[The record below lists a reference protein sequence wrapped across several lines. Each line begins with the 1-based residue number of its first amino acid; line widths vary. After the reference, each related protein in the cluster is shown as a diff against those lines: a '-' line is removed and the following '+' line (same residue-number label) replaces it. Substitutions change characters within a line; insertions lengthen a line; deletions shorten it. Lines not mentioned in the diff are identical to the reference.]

1 MQEARSDPLTSSGR
15 TIDEGGEKRLIEG
28 LLRNDSETIAAIYD
42 AHSGIAYGL
51 AARLLGMNQEAE
63 DVVQES
69 FLALWRQ
76 AERLDPSRGIRSYLL
91 TIVHNKAVD
100 RVRRRGRRNETLLD
114 PMAPLPATGGDPVES
129 AERLADRESVRGA
142 LQGLPEEQRRT
153 VEMTYFNGLTINEV
167 AARMGVPAGTVKS
180 RLRLALGH
188 LRRGL
193 VEGK

>member
-1 MQEARSDPLTSSGR
+1 MTSLGR
-15 TIDEGGEKRLIEG
+15 TIDEEGEKRLIEG

-51 AARLLGMNQEAE
+51 AARLLGLNQEAE

-76 AERLDPSRGIRSYLL
+76 AERLDAPRGIRSYLL

-114 PMAPLPATGGDPVES
+114 PMAPLPASGGDPVES